1 MEQTIYIP
9 LSFWYKRGTGPAMR
23 ALEELGVG
31 RSCPPVNIKEV
42 CDYLGKN
49 LIESV
54 SFGGQIYTPQSIKD
68 VHIDDVD

>member
-1 MEQTIYIP
+1 
-9 LSFWYKRGTGPAMR
+9 MR